1 MPQLPI
7 SARVPIGWS
16 RMRRVRDAVRYTAAR
31 IDPSRAETAMK
42 PRVLAAF
49 VACSALTGQTALEIK
64 APRRELSPYV
74 LERLGE
80 ADRTLFERL
89 ARAPLEAMWS
99 HLVAKGYEHCFINE
113 LDALHADRRLV
124 GRARTIRYLPT
135 RPDLREQIDSRQKQ
149 LNYVSA
155 EEAQPGD
162 VLVFDAGG
170 DTRSA
175 VSGEITTVRFLAR
188 GGTGLIVDGALR
200 DVPEIAG
207 MPLQVYQRRGQ
218 AAAVRPNLMS
228 VDYQV
233 PIRIGN
239 VTVQPGDLLV
249 GERHGILVIPA
260 ALAEEVVEAAL
271 SKEDLESFQRKLLL
285 DGRSIYGVYPPD
297 EETRR
302 EYEASRPGRN
312 RK

>member
-1 MPQLPI
+1 
-7 SARVPIGWS
+7 
-16 RMRRVRDAVRYTAAR
+16 MRTRLL
-31 IDPSRAETAMK
+31 
-42 PRVLAAF
+42 LAL
-49 VACSALTGQTALEIK
+49 VSVTALTAQSTLEVEHPK
-64 APRRELSPYV
+64 REVSEYV

-80 ADRTLFERL
+80 ADRTLFRKL
-89 ARAPLEAMWS
+89 ARAPLESVWS
-99 HLVAKGYEHCFINE
+99 ALAAKGYEHSFINE
-113 LDALHADRRLV
+113 LEALHPERRLV

-135 RPDLREQIDSRQKQ
+135 RPDLREEIYSKRKQ
-149 LNYVSA
+149 LNYISA

-188 GGTGLIVDGALR
+188 GGTGLVVDGALR

-218 AAAVRPNLMS
+218 ASSVRPNLMS

-233 PIRIGN
+233 PVRIGN
-239 VTVQPGDLLV
+239 VTVRPGDFLL

-260 ALAEEVVEAAL
+260 ALASEVVDAAL
-271 SKEDLESFQRKLLL
+271 AKEDLENFQRKLLL
-285 DGRSIYGVYPPD
+285 EGRSIYGVYPPD
-297 EETRR
+297 EKTKQ
-302 EYEASRPGRN
+302 EYEESREG
-312 RK
+312 KSAK

>member
-1 MPQLPI
+1 MHLLPLLALAFATSLTAQSKLEVKPPKREI
-7 SARVPIGWS
+7 S
-16 RMRRVRDAVRYTAAR
+16 
-31 IDPSRAETAMK
+31 
-42 PRVLAAF
+42 
-49 VACSALTGQTALEIK
+49 Q
-64 APRRELSPYV
+64 YV
-74 LERLGE
+74 LERLDE
-80 ADRTLFERL
+80 SDRELFQKL
-89 ARAPLEAMWS
+89 ARAPLEAVWS
-99 HLVAKGYEHCFINE
+99 QLTAKGYEHCFINE
-113 LDALHADRRLV
+113 LEALHPDRRLV

-135 RPDLREQIDSRQKQ
+135 RPDLREEIYSKRKQ

-162 VLVFDAGG
+162 VLVFDSGG

-218 AAAVRPNLMS
+218 ASAVRPNLMS

-233 PIRIGN
+233 PVRVGN
-239 VTVQPGDLLV
+239 VTVRPGDILL

-260 ALAEEVVEAAL
+260 ALAEEVVNAAL
-271 SKEDLESFQRKLLL
+271 AKEDLESFQRKLLL
-285 DGRSIYGVYPPD
+285 EGRSIYGVYPPD
-297 EETRR
+297 ESTMK
-302 EYEASRPGRN
+302 EYEAWKG
-312 RK
+312 K

>member
-1 MPQLPI
+1 MT
-7 SARVPIGWS
+7 S
-16 RMRRVRDAVRYTAAR
+16 RILIA
-31 IDPSRAETAMK
+31 
-42 PRVLAAF
+42 LF
-49 VACSALTGQTALEIK
+49 ACAGLQAQSGLEIK
-64 APRRELSPYV
+64 VSDRKVSPYV

-80 ADRTLFERL
+80 ADRVLFDKL
-89 ARAPLEAMWS
+89 ARAPLEAVWAQLES
-99 HLVAKGYEHCFINE
+99 RGYEHCFINE
-113 LDALHADRRLV
+113 LDALHPDRRLV
-124 GRARTIRYLPT
+124 GRARTMRYLPT
-135 RPDLREQIDSRQKQ
+135 RPDLREEIYSKRQQ

-162 VLVFDAGG
+162 VLVYDAGG

-218 AAAVRPNLMS
+218 ASSVRPNLMS

-233 PIRIGN
+233 PVRIGS
-239 VTVQPGDLLV
+239 VTIRPGDLLL

-260 ALAEEVVEAAL
+260 ALAEEVVDAAL
-271 SKEDLESFQRKLLL
+271 AKQDLESFQRKLLL
-285 DGRSIYGVYPPD
+285 EGRSIYGVYPPD
-297 EETRR
+297 ENTRR
-302 EYEASRPGRN
+302 EYEESLEGAERQ
-312 RK
+312 

>member
-1 MPQLPI
+1 
-7 SARVPIGWS
+7 
-16 RMRRVRDAVRYTAAR
+16 
-31 IDPSRAETAMK
+31 MK
-42 PRVLAAF
+42 PRILLVLASC
-49 VACSALTGQTALEIK
+49 VASTAQVGLKIEQPK
-64 APRRELSPYV
+64 REVSGYV
-74 LERLGE
+74 LDRLEE
-80 ADRTLFERL
+80 ADRALFSKL
-89 ARAPLEAMWS
+89 ARAPLEAVWS
-99 HLVAKGYEHCFINE
+99 QLESKGYEHCFINE
-113 LDALHADRRLV
+113 LDALHPDRRLV

-135 RPDLREQIDSRQKQ
+135 RPDLREEIYSNRKQ

-228 VDYQV
+228 IDYQV
-233 PIRIGN
+233 PVRIGN
-239 VTVQPGDLLV
+239 VTVRPGDLLI

-260 ALAEEVVEAAL
+260 ALADEVLDAAL
-271 SKEDLESFQRKLLL
+271 SKLDLESFQRKLLL
-285 DGRSIYGVYPPD
+285 EGRSIYGVYPPD

-302 EYEASRPGRN
+302 EYEESRR
-312 RK
+312 R

>member
-1 MPQLPI
+1 
-7 SARVPIGWS
+7 
-16 RMRRVRDAVRYTAAR
+16 MRRGWAAVRYTAAR
-31 IDPSRAETAMK
+31 IILAGTEKAMK
-42 PRVLAAF
+42 PRLLAAL
-49 VACSALTGQTALEIK
+49 VACSALTGQTDLEIK
-64 APRRELSPYV
+64 APNRELSPYV
-74 LERLGE
+74 LERLGD
-80 ADRTLFERL
+80 ADRVLFEKL
-89 ARAPLEAMWS
+89 VRAPLEAMWS
-99 HLVAKGYEHCFINE
+99 QLVAKGHEHCFINE
-113 LDALHADRRLV
+113 LDALHTDRRLV
-124 GRARTIRYLPT
+124 GRARTVRYLPT
-135 RPDLREQIDSRQKQ
+135 RPDLREQVYSKQKQ

-175 VSGEITTVRFLAR
+175 VSGEITTIRFLAR

-233 PIRIGN
+233 PVRIGS
-239 VTVQPGDLLV
+239 VTIQPGDLLV

-271 SKEDLESFQRKLLL
+271 SKEDLESFQRELLL

-297 EETRR
+297 EDTRR
-302 EYEASRPGRN
+302 EYEASRRGTEP
-312 RK
+312 K

>member
-1 MPQLPI
+1 MNPRLL
-7 SARVPIGWS
+7 
-16 RMRRVRDAVRYTAAR
+16 TAL
-31 IDPSRAETAMK
+31 
-42 PRVLAAF
+42 V
-49 VACSALTGQTALEIK
+49 VCSALAGQTTLEIK
-64 APRRELSPYV
+64 APKREVSPYV
-74 LERLGE
+74 LERLGD
-80 ADRTLFERL
+80 ADRDLFAKL
-89 ARAPLEAMWS
+89 VRAPLEAMWS
-99 HLVAKGYEHCFINE
+99 YLVAKGYEHCFINE
-113 LDALHADRRLV
+113 LDALHTDRRLV
-124 GRARTIRYLPT
+124 GRARTMRYLPT
-135 RPDLREQIDSRQKQ
+135 RPDLREEIYSKQKQ

-162 VLVFDAGG
+162 VLVFDVGG

-233 PIRIGN
+233 PVRIGN

-302 EYEASRPGRN
+302 EYEASRPGAN

>member
-1 MPQLPI
+1 MT
-7 SARVPIGWS
+7 S
-16 RMRRVRDAVRYTAAR
+16 RILIA
-31 IDPSRAETAMK
+31 
-42 PRVLAAF
+42 LF
-49 VACSALTGQTALEIK
+49 ACAGLQAQSSLEIK
-64 APRRELSPYV
+64 VSDRKVSPYV

-80 ADRTLFERL
+80 ADRVLFDKL
-89 ARAPLEAMWS
+89 ARAPLEAVWAQLES
-99 HLVAKGYEHCFINE
+99 RGYEHCFINE
-113 LDALHADRRLV
+113 LDALHPDRRLV
-124 GRARTIRYLPT
+124 GRARTMRYLPT
-135 RPDLREQIDSRQKQ
+135 RPDLREEIYSKRQQ

-162 VLVFDAGG
+162 VLVYDAGG

-218 AAAVRPNLMS
+218 ASSVRPNLMS

-233 PIRIGN
+233 PVRIGN
-239 VTVQPGDLLV
+239 VTIRPGDLLL

-260 ALAEEVVEAAL
+260 ALAEEVVDAAL
-271 SKEDLESFQRKLLL
+271 AKQDLESFQRKLLL
-285 DGRSIYGVYPPD
+285 EGRSIYGVYPPD
-297 EETRR
+297 EDTRR
-302 EYEASRPGRN
+302 EYEESLKGAERQ
-312 RK
+312 

>member
-1 MPQLPI
+1 MHLLPLLALI
-7 SARVPIGWS
+7 
-16 RMRRVRDAVRYTAAR
+16 
-31 IDPSRAETAMK
+31 
-42 PRVLAAF
+42 LAAPL
-49 VACSALTGQTALEIK
+49 AGQPKLEITPAK
-64 APRRELSPYV
+64 REISPYV
-74 LERLGE
+74 LERLGQS
-80 ADRTLFERL
+80 DRDLFRKL
-89 ARAPLEAMWS
+89 ARAPLEAVWS
-99 HLVAKGYEHCFINE
+99 QLSARGYEHSFINE
-113 LDALHADRRLV
+113 LEALHSDRRLV

-135 RPDLREQIDSRQKQ
+135 RPDLREEIYSQRKQ

-233 PIRIGN
+233 PVRVGN
-239 VTVQPGDLLV
+239 VTVRPGDLLL

-260 ALAEEVVEAAL
+260 ALAEEVVDAAL
-271 SKEDLESFQRKLLL
+271 AKEDFESFQRRLLL
-285 DGRSIYGVYPPD
+285 EGRSIYGVYPPD
-297 EETRR
+297 ESTLK
-302 EYEASRPGRN
+302 EYEEAEKR
-312 RK
+312 

>member
-1 MPQLPI
+1 MT
-7 SARVPIGWS
+7 S
-16 RMRRVRDAVRYTAAR
+16 RILIA
-31 IDPSRAETAMK
+31 
-42 PRVLAAF
+42 LF
-49 VACSALTGQTALEIK
+49 ACAGLQAQSGLEIK
-64 APRRELSPYV
+64 VSDRKISPYV

-80 ADRTLFERL
+80 ADRVLFDKL
-89 ARAPLEAMWS
+89 ARAPLEAVWAQLES
-99 HLVAKGYEHCFINE
+99 RGYEHCFINE
-113 LDALHADRRLV
+113 LDALHPDRRLV
-124 GRARTIRYLPT
+124 GRARTMRYLPT
-135 RPDLREQIDSRQKQ
+135 RPDLREEIYSKRKQ

-218 AAAVRPNLMS
+218 ASSVRPNLMS

-233 PIRIGN
+233 PVRIGN
-239 VTVQPGDLLV
+239 VTIRPGDLLL
-249 GERHGILVIPA
+249 GERHGVLVIPA
-260 ALAEEVVEAAL
+260 VLAEEVLDAAL
-271 SKEDLESFQRKLLL
+271 SKQDLESFQRKLLL
-285 DGRSIYGVYPPD
+285 EGRSINGVYPPD
-297 EETRR
+297 EKTLQ
-302 EYEASRPGRN
+302 EYEESRNGAESQ
-312 RK
+312 

>member
-1 MPQLPI
+1 MNPRLL
-7 SARVPIGWS
+7 
-16 RMRRVRDAVRYTAAR
+16 TA
-31 IDPSRAETAMK
+31 
-42 PRVLAAF
+42 L
-49 VACSALTGQTALEIK
+49 VACSALTGQTALEVK
-64 APRRELSPYV
+64 APNRELSPYV
-74 LERLGE
+74 LERLGA
-80 ADRTLFERL
+80 ADRVLFEKL
-89 ARAPLEAMWS
+89 VRAPLEAMWS
-99 HLVAKGYEHCFINE
+99 DLVAKGYEHCFIHE
-113 LDALHADRRLV
+113 LDALHPNRRLV

-135 RPDLREQIDSRQKQ
+135 RPDLRDQIYSRQKQ

-175 VSGEITTVRFLAR
+175 VSGEITTIRFLAR

-228 VDYQV
+228 IDYQV
-233 PIRIGN
+233 PVRIGN

-260 ALAEEVVEAAL
+260 ALAEEVVQAAL

-297 EETRR
+297 DETRR
-302 EYEASRPGRN
+302 EYEASRPSED

>member
-1 MPQLPI
+1 MTYRLFI
-7 SARVPIGWS
+7 
-16 RMRRVRDAVRYTAAR
+16 AV
-31 IDPSRAETAMK
+31 I
-42 PRVLAAF
+42 
-49 VACSALTGQTALEIK
+49 ACAGLQAQSGLEIET
-64 APRRELSPYV
+64 PDREVSPYV

-80 ADRTLFERL
+80 ADRILFDKL
-89 ARAPLEAMWS
+89 ARAPLEAVWS
-99 HLVAKGYEHCFINE
+99 QLESRGYAHCFINE
-113 LDALHADRRLV
+113 LDALHPDRRLV
-124 GRARTIRYLPT
+124 GRARTMRYLPT
-135 RPDLREQIDSRQKQ
+135 RPDLREEIYAKRKQ

-218 AAAVRPNLMS
+218 ASSVRPNLMS

-233 PIRIGN
+233 PVRIGN
-239 VTVQPGDLLV
+239 VTIRPGDLLL

-260 ALAEEVVEAAL
+260 ALAEEVVDAAL
-271 SKEDLESFQRKLLL
+271 AKQDLESFQRKLLL
-285 DGRSIYGVYPPD
+285 EGRSIYGVYPPD
-297 EETRR
+297 DDTKR
-302 EYEASRPGRN
+302 EYEESLQGTPSR
-312 RK
+312 

>member
-1 MPQLPI
+1 MRSLI
-7 SARVPIGWS
+7 SFALIGC
-16 RMRRVRDAVRYTAAR
+16 AT
-31 IDPSRAETAMK
+31 
-42 PRVLAAF
+42 VL
-49 VACSALTGQTALEIK
+49 GQTGLKME
-64 APRRELSPYV
+64 APTRELSPYV

-80 ADRTLFERL
+80 SDRDLFQKL
-89 ARAPLEAMWS
+89 ARAPLEAVWS
-99 HLVAKGYEHCFINE
+99 QLVSKGYEHCFINE
-113 LDALHADRRLV
+113 LEALHTRRRLV

-135 RPDLREQIDSRQKQ
+135 RPDLREEIYSKRKQ

-162 VLVFDAGG
+162 VLVFDAGS

-188 GGTGLIVDGALR
+188 GGTGLVVDGALR

-218 AAAVRPNLMS
+218 AAAVRPHLMS

-233 PIRIGN
+233 PVRIGN
-239 VTVQPGDLLV
+239 VTVRPGDLLI

-260 ALAEEVVEAAL
+260 ALADEVLDAAL
-271 SKEDLESFQRKLLL
+271 AKEDLESFQRKLLL
-285 DGRSIYGVYPPD
+285 EGRSIYGVYPPD
-297 EETRR
+297 EKTRE
-302 EYEASRPGRN
+302 EYEASRGR
-312 RK
+312 

>member
-1 MPQLPI
+1 
-7 SARVPIGWS
+7 
-16 RMRRVRDAVRYTAAR
+16 MRPFPVIA
-31 IDPSRAETAMK
+31 
-42 PRVLAAF
+42 LAACAAA
-49 VACSALTGQTALEIK
+49 VAQTSLTIE
-64 APRRELSPYV
+64 APRREVSPYV
-74 LERLGE
+74 IERLGE
-80 ADRTLFERL
+80 PDRLLFRKL
-89 ARAPLEAMWS
+89 ARAPLEAVWS
-99 HLVAKGYEHCFINE
+99 QLVAKGYEHCFINE
-113 LDALHADRRLV
+113 LEALHPDRRLV

-135 RPDLREQIDSRQKQ
+135 RPDLREEIYASRKQ

-188 GGTGLIVDGALR
+188 GGTGLVVDGALR

-207 MPLQVYQRRGQ
+207 MAMQVYQRRGQ

-233 PIRIGN
+233 PVRIGN
-239 VTVQPGDLLV
+239 VTVRPGDLLL

-260 ALAEEVVEAAL
+260 ALAHEVLDAAL
-271 SKEDLESFQRKLLL
+271 AKEDLESFQRKLLL
-285 DGRSIYGVYPPD
+285 DGRSIYGVYPPN
-297 EETRR
+297 EKTLQ
-302 EYEASRPGRN
+302 EYEASRGR
-312 RK
+312 

>member
-1 MPQLPI
+1 MT
-7 SARVPIGWS
+7 S
-16 RMRRVRDAVRYTAAR
+16 RILIA
-31 IDPSRAETAMK
+31 
-42 PRVLAAF
+42 LF
-49 VACSALTGQTALEIK
+49 ACAGLQAQSGLEIEVSDRK
-64 APRRELSPYV
+64 ISPYV

-80 ADRTLFERL
+80 ADRVLFDKL
-89 ARAPLEAMWS
+89 AHAPLEAVWAQLES
-99 HLVAKGYEHCFINE
+99 RGYEHCFINE
-113 LDALHADRRLV
+113 LDALHPDRRLV
-124 GRARTIRYLPT
+124 GRARTMRYLPT
-135 RPDLREQIDSRQKQ
+135 RPDLREEIYSERQQ

-218 AAAVRPNLMS
+218 ASSVRPNLMS

-233 PIRIGN
+233 PVRIGS
-239 VTVQPGDLLV
+239 VTIRPGDLLL

-260 ALAEEVVEAAL
+260 ALAEEVVDAAL
-271 SKEDLESFQRKLLL
+271 AKQDLESFQRKLLL
-285 DGRSIYGVYPPD
+285 EGRSIYGVYPPD
-297 EETRR
+297 ENTRR
-302 EYEASRPGRN
+302 EYEESLEGAERQ
-312 RK
+312 

>member
-1 MPQLPI
+1 
-7 SARVPIGWS
+7 
-16 RMRRVRDAVRYTAAR
+16 MRRDRRAVRYTAAR
-31 IDPSRAETAMK
+31 TDHSKTEKAMK

-49 VACSALTGQTALEIK
+49 LACSALTAQTALEVK
-64 APRRELSPYV
+64 GPRRELSPYV

-80 ADRTLFERL
+80 TDRLLFERL
-89 ARAPLEAMWS
+89 VRAPLEAMWS

-113 LDALHADRRLV
+113 LDALHTDRRLV

-135 RPDLREQIDSRQKQ
+135 RPDLREQLFSKQKQ

-233 PIRIGN
+233 PVRIGN

-271 SKEDLESFQRKLLL
+271 AKEDLESFQRKLLL

-297 EETRR
+297 EQTRQ
-302 EYEASRPGRN
+302 EFEASRPSSS

>member
-1 MPQLPI
+1 MKL
-7 SARVPIGWS
+7 
-16 RMRRVRDAVRYTAAR
+16 R
-31 IDPSRAETAMK
+31 IL
-42 PRVLAAF
+42 LALAGCIPTMGQ
-49 VACSALTGQTALEIK
+49 VALKIE
-64 APRRELSPYV
+64 APKRELSSYV
-74 LERLGE
+74 VDRLDEG
-80 ADRTLFERL
+80 DRALFAKL
-89 ARAPLEAMWS
+89 ARAPLEAVWS
-99 HLVAKGYEHCFINE
+99 QLAAKGYEHCFINE
-113 LDALHADRRLV
+113 LEALHPDRRLV

-135 RPDLREQIDSRQKQ
+135 RPDLRDEIYSNRKQ

-155 EEAQPGD
+155 EEAEPGD

-233 PIRIGN
+233 PVRIGN
-239 VTVQPGDLLV
+239 VTVRPGDLLI

-260 ALAEEVVEAAL
+260 IMAEEVLEVAL

-285 DGRSIYGVYPPD
+285 EGRSIYGVYPPD

-302 EYEASRPGRN
+302 EYEESRKP
-312 RK
+312 

>member
-1 MPQLPI
+1 MRLLPL
-7 SARVPIGWS
+7 
-16 RMRRVRDAVRYTAAR
+16 
-31 IDPSRAETAMK
+31 
-42 PRVLAAF
+42 LALILAGSL
-49 VACSALTGQTALEIK
+49 AGQSKLEIEP
-64 APRRELSPYV
+64 AEREVSPYV

-80 ADRTLFERL
+80 ADRVLFRKL
-89 ARAPLEAMWS
+89 ARAPLEAVWS
-99 HLVAKGYEHCFINE
+99 RLAAKGYEHCFINE
-113 LDALHADRRLV
+113 LEALHPDRRLV

-135 RPDLREQIDSRQKQ
+135 RPDLREQIYSKRKQ

-218 AAAVRPNLMS
+218 ASSVRPNLMS

-233 PIRIGN
+233 PVRVGN
-239 VTVQPGDLLV
+239 VTVRPGDLLL

-260 ALAEEVVEAAL
+260 AIAEEVVDAAL
-271 SKEDLESFQRKLLL
+271 AKEDLESFQRKLLL
-285 DGRSIYGVYPPD
+285 EGRSIYGVYPPD
-297 EETRR
+297 EDTLKEF
-302 EYEASRPGRN
+302 EASKG
-312 RK
+312 K

>member
-1 MPQLPI
+1 MT
-7 SARVPIGWS
+7 S
-16 RMRRVRDAVRYTAAR
+16 RILIA
-31 IDPSRAETAMK
+31 
-42 PRVLAAF
+42 LF
-49 VACSALTGQTALEIK
+49 ACAGLQAQSGLEIEVSDRK
-64 APRRELSPYV
+64 ISPYV

-80 ADRTLFERL
+80 ADRVLFDKL
-89 ARAPLEAMWS
+89 AQAPLEAVWAQLES
-99 HLVAKGYEHCFINE
+99 RGYEHCFINE
-113 LDALHADRRLV
+113 LDALHPDRRLV
-124 GRARTIRYLPT
+124 GRARTMRYLPT
-135 RPDLREQIDSRQKQ
+135 RPDLREEIYSERQQ

-218 AAAVRPNLMS
+218 ASSVRPNLMS

-233 PIRIGN
+233 PVRIGS
-239 VTVQPGDLLV
+239 VTIRPGDLLL

-260 ALAEEVVEAAL
+260 ALAEEVVDAAL
-271 SKEDLESFQRKLLL
+271 AKQDLESFQRKLLL
-285 DGRSIYGVYPPD
+285 EGRSIYGVYPPD
-297 EETRR
+297 ENTRR
-302 EYEASRPGRN
+302 EYEESLEGAERQ
-312 RK
+312 